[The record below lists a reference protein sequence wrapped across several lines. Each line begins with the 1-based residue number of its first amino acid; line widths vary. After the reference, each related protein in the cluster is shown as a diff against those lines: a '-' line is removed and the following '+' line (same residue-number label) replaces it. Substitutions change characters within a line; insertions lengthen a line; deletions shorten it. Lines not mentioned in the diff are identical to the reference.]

1 MRRRLPPLNALP
13 SFEAAARH
21 LSFCRAADELHVTHG
36 AVSRAVRNLDDHLGV
51 QLIMRASRSVRLTPI
66 GASFAAEIRDVLE
79 RLAAATSAAT
89 GQSSGIV
96 NVSTIDS
103 FAARWLM
110 PRLYRFRRTHG
121 DIDVRV
127 AMSERLADFVRD
139 GIDIAIRCGG
149 GQYPGLSAELLMKED
164 HFPVCSPKLLK
175 GRYPL
180 RTPANLARHT
190 LLHDVF
196 TVDWAIWLHSAGI
209 DNVDPHRG
217 PTFSVVRSRYPSSGP
232 GRGRCARPECLGRRR
247 TCRKASG
254 AAVRTQPACRLRL
267 LRGVST
273 TRPAAAQREGVSRLA
288 DCAGAKRR
296 VRVRIPNF
304 AQHLIKCVATPARLS
319 PFPHGKGLGVRL
331 PQVHK
336 LFHS

>member
-1 MRRRLPPLNALP
+1 MRRHLPPLNALP

-21 LSFCRAADELHVTHG
+21 LSFSRAADELSVTHG
-36 AVSRAVRNLDDHLGV
+36 AVSRAVRNLEDQLGV
-51 QLIMRASRSVRLTPI
+51 QLMIRATRSVRLTPI
-66 GASFAAEIRDVLE
+66 GASFAAEIRNVLE
-79 RLAAATSAAT
+79 HLAAATLAAT
-89 GQSSGIV
+89 GQTSGIV

-110 PRLYRFRRTHG
+110 PRLSRFRRAHG

-127 AMSERLADFVRD
+127 ATSERLADFVSD

-180 RTPANLARHT
+180 RTPADLARHT

-209 DNVDPHRG
+209 DNIDPHRG
-217 PTFSVVRSRYPSSGP
+217 PTFLSSDHAIQAAVHGEGVV
-232 GRGRCARPECLGRRR
+232 LGRSALVADDLAAGRLVR
-247 TCRKASG
+247 PFELSLPAGFAYYAVYPQRALQRPSVKAFRDWLM
-254 AAVRTQPACRLRL
+254 A
-267 LRGVST
+267 
-273 TRPAAAQREGVSRLA
+273 E
-288 DCAGAKRR
+288 
-296 VRVRIPNF
+296 
-304 AQHLIKCVATPARLS
+304 AR
-319 PFPHGKGLGVRL
+319 
-331 PQVHK
+331 
-336 LFHS
+336 

>member
-1 MRRRLPPLNALP
+1 MPRRLPPLNALP

-21 LSFCRAADELHVTHG
+21 LSFSRAADELRVTHG
-36 AVSRAVRNLDDHLGV
+36 AVSRAVRNLEDHLGV
-51 QLIMRASRSVRLTPI
+51 QLMVRATRSVRLTPI

-79 RLAAATSAAT
+79 HLAAATSAAT
-89 GQSSGIV
+89 GQTSGIV
-96 NVSTIDS
+96 SVSTIDS

-110 PRLYRFRRTHG
+110 PRLFRFRRTHG

-127 AMSERLADFVRD
+127 ATSERLADFVSD

-164 HFPVCSPKLLK
+164 HFPVCSPKLLR

-180 RTPANLARHT
+180 RTAADLAHHT

-217 PTFSVVRSRYPSSGP
+217 PTFLSSDHAIQAAVAGEGVV
-232 GRGRCARPECLGRRR
+232 LGRSALVADDLAAGRLVR
-247 TCRKASG
+247 PFELSLPAGFAYYVVYPQRALQRPSVKAFRDWLMAEARSG
-254 AAVRTQPACRLRL
+254 
-267 LRGVST
+267 
-273 TRPAAAQREGVSRLA
+273 
-288 DCAGAKRR
+288 
-296 VRVRIPNF
+296 
-304 AQHLIKCVATPARLS
+304 
-319 PFPHGKGLGVRL
+319 
-331 PQVHK
+331 
-336 LFHS
+336 